1 MSALFLIYFENMGSV
16 LAHLSILCVVIL
28 LLIVLLRRW
37 RQPYLIAYI
46 LAGLV
51 LGPGIVGLFAP
62 GQEPAILGDFGIILL
77 MFFLG
82 LEIEIPDKG
91 TLLWRPVAGQLVK
104 MSMAVVVAWVVGAW
118 LGWGW
123 QNRLLLGVLLT
134 FNSTAVVSEYM
145 RRTGELETNTGKL
158 VLNMLLLQDVLVAP
172 VFAFFQWMGRSTSQ
186 WGTIVASIVIAVVLF
201 FLLRAIRNRN
211 IWSWSGWR
219 LLEEDHDLQI
229 FLAASFCL
237 GCSCLS
243 SLAGLSAP
251 IGSFAAGLWLG
262 RTKGFG
268 WFGSVLKPFKVFF
281 VALYFVSVGL
291 LLDLQYVT
299 GHCFSILAIT
309 GAVLLMNSL
318 LSAIAFRLLGMTWD
332 DSWWAGALLSQT
344 GELGL
349 LACSMAVKSGMID
362 SGLYKLGVAVTGLA
376 LLLSTAW
383 ASALRSILKR

>member
-1 MSALFLIYFENMGSV
+1 MGSV
-16 LAHLSILCVVIL
+16 LPHLSILCVVIL

-46 LAGLV
+46 LAGIF
-51 LGPGIVGLFAP
+51 LGPGMLGLFTP
-62 GQEPAILGDFGIILL
+62 GQTPAILGDLGIILL

-91 TLLWRPVAGQLVK
+91 NLLWRPVVGQLVK
-104 MSMAVVVAWVVGAW
+104 MSMAVAVAWLVGTW
-118 LGWGW
+118 LAWGW

-145 RRTGELETNTGKL
+145 RRTGELRTNTGKL
-158 VLNMLLLQDVLVAP
+158 VLNMLLLQDVLVVP
-172 VFAFFQWMGRSTSQ
+172 IFAFFQWMGRSTAQ
-186 WGTIVASIVIAVVLF
+186 WGTIIGSVIIASVLF

-211 IWSWSGWR
+211 IWSWRGWR
-219 LLEEDHDLQI
+219 LLEEDHELQVFI
-229 FLAASFCL
+229 AASCCL
-237 GCSCLS
+237 GCSYLS

-268 WFGSVLKPFKVFF
+268 WLGSVLKPFKVFF
-281 VALYFVSVGL
+281 VAFYFVSVGL
-291 LLDLQYVT
+291 LLDLPYVA
-299 GHCFSILAIT
+299 GHYFSILAIT

-318 LSAIAFRLLGMTWD
+318 LSAVAFQLLGMTWN

-349 LACSMAVKSGMID
+349 LACSMAAASGMID

-383 ASALRSILKR
+383 TSALRAILKR